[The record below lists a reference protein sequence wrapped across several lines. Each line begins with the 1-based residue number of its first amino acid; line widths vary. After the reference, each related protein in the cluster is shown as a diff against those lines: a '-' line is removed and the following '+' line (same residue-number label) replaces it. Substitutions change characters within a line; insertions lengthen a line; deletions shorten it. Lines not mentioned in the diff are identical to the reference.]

1 MTILGNFLN
10 FLVTTTYCDNQKQIN
25 VTTVYHH
32 FPSQCDYGW
41 QKDQL
46 YGMPTKNTNIV
57 TNINFLVK
65 TVLVP
70 PWANFRKFG
79 LLFNPPLNY
88 NKLRILTSER
98 LLHDMLHAAC
108 FLACCVLTLSTV
120 HCFLL
125 QTTFDFSF
133 FLSRYLHRITTV
145 GCFFCLS

>member
-1 MTILGNFLN
+1 
-10 FLVTTTYCDNQKQIN
+10 
-25 VTTVYHH
+25 
-32 FPSQCDYGW
+32 
-41 QKDQL
+41 
-46 YGMPTKNTNIV
+46 MPTKNTNIV

-145 GCFFCLS
+145 GCFFCLSWKLNTIQLSSILKKTIFLFLYKIDGGFFEAKLPHLYR